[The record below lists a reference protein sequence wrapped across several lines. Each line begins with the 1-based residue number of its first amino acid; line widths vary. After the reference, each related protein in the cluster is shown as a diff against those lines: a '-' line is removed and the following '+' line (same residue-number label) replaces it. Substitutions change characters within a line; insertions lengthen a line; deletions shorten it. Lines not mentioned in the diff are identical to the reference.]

1 MIKEIEEAI
10 ILRNNGMKN
19 ESNELL
25 LKLVEKYPS
34 NASIFYQCA
43 WSFDILGEETK
54 AVAFYEKAIDL
65 GLPNDEMEGAIIG
78 LGSTYR
84 ALGDYEKSKRV
95 FLRGIELFPNNKAIQ
110 VFYAITLYNLSDHS
124 NATELLLEV
133 LLETT
138 EDKQIL
144 EYERALKFYSKHL
157 DDVWN

>member
-34 NASIFYQCA
+34 NASILYQCA
-43 WSFDILGEETK
+43 WSFDILGEEAK

-65 GLPNDEMEGAIIG
+65 GLPNNEMEGAIIG

-95 FLRGIELFPNNKAIQ
+95 FIRGIELFPNNKAIQ

>member
-34 NASIFYQCA
+34 NASILYQCG

-54 AVAFYEKAIDL
+54 AVAFYETAIDL

-95 FLRGIELFPNNKAIQ
+95 FIRGIELFPNNKAIQ

>member
-1 MIKEIEEAI
+1 
-10 ILRNNGMKN
+10 MKN

-84 ALGDYEKSKRV
+84 ALGYYEKSKRV

>member
-34 NASIFYQCA
+34 NASIFYQCT

-95 FLRGIELFPNNKAIQ
+95 FIRGIELFPNNKAIQ

>member
-95 FLRGIELFPNNKAIQ
+95 FIRGIELFPNNKAIQ